1 MKYTA
6 RAKGDEVEV
15 MKALEVD
22 ASGAGRIGYRVS
34 SARATPVA
42 ITVAD
47 RIAALTDVQVPAT
60 GHGRWTITESTI
72 EWQSSIEP
80 DGRESTI
87 VRFHTD
93 DPRAVADAR
102 HSPQLSVDGP
112 AGSPSNAAR
121 TAGETADDASDEPA
135 GFEFPHGTG
144 GDGRADART
153 QRPRD
158 RDVTEPPVDRPRNGG
173 QSAPARGADER
184 SDDPTYPIRIDREGE
199 FSMPDDEYT
208 EADLIATGANPSADE

>member
-6 RAKGDEVEV
+6 RAKEDEVEV
-15 MKALEVD
+15 TKALEVD

-34 SARATPVA
+34 SARATPVT
-42 ITVAD
+42 ICVVD
-47 RIAALTDVQVPAT
+47 RIPALADVQVPAT

-72 EWQSSIEP
+72 ECQLSIEP
-80 DGRESTI
+80 DGRAPTV

-102 HSPQLSVDGP
+102 RSPQLSVD
-112 AGSPSNAAR
+112 AR
-121 TAGETADDASDEPA
+121 A
-135 GFEFPHGTG
+135 
-144 GDGRADART
+144 
-153 QRPRD
+153 QRPAD
-158 RDVTEPPVDRPRNGG
+158 QDATEPPVDPPRDVG
-173 QSAPARGADER
+173 QSAPARGADDR
-184 SDDPTYPIRIDREGE
+184 SDDPTYPIWIDREGE